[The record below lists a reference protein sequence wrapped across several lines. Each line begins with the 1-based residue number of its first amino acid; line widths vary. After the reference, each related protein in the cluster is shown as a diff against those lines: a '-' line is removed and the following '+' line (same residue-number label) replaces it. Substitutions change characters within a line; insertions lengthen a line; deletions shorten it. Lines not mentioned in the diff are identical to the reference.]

1 MHLLWDS
8 SRKSPEHSVE
18 RKATLSIW
26 IRSFTSWPDA
36 SGRGENLIYRTGRS
50 EIWAKFCISL
60 IQWSLGNGLLC
71 VCVRVLQVTLESPT
85 SFLALKKSLSI
96 YQSEHRASRI
106 SSKWDDRVCVC
117 LFDLAQRSGKQ
128 SDHREKT
135 SPNPPMALLRGLLC
149 SANYKCQWFPT
160 DSGGSGVFKCV
171 GAENKCQLQ
180 APSFL
185 QAVCQL
191 SPAWIS
197 NPLAISRH
205 CGFGK
210 AWQNICNTAGLHTS
224 LPER

>member
-71 VCVRVLQVTLESPT
+71 VCVRVLQATLESPT

-117 LFDLAQRSGKQ
+117 VCLTWLNVRANSRTTG
-128 SDHREKT
+128 RR
-135 SPNPPMALLRGLLC
+135 PALIPPWLSWEVYCAPPTINVNDFQQIRG
-149 SANYKCQWFPT
+149 
-160 DSGGSGVFKCV
+160 
-171 GAENKCQLQ
+171 E
-180 APSFL
+180 
-185 QAVCQL
+185 AV
-191 SPAWIS
+191 
-197 NPLAISRH
+197 
-205 CGFGK
+205 
-210 AWQNICNTAGLHTS
+210 S
-224 LPER
+224 LNA